1 MVAAAAGGCGWQWWR
16 EETTREMKDG
26 AVALVVAVA
35 VVARGRIW
43 EELRKTTN
51 VLRKTMT

>member
-1 MVAAAAGGCGWQWWR
+1 LRLAVVAGG
-16 EETTREMKDG
+16 TTRKMKDG

-35 VVARGRIW
+35 VATRGRIW

-51 VLRKTMT
+51 VLRKTIT